1 MFNVY
6 DQNDHSCKRTQKKKK
21 IKYKKNTW
29 FFLFFFS
36 ISVILYFSSGS
47 FVVFAKNVN
56 KNDVTNG
63 LINNNNKHIS
73 DNKNVGDSK
82 KRKKKREDELIT
94 VNTSPTNSNISYNSN
109 SNTNSN
115 TSSNTNSNTNGNT
128 NGNTN
133 SNINSNI
140 NSNTNSNTNSNINSN
155 INSNTN
161 GNTNSN
167 INSNTN
173 SNINSNININTNG
186 NINEEIRR
194 DLLMDTFN
202 IKKFEDDAYKLNF
215 LEGGLM
221 DSANVIKNSSFIFD
235 AVKYLF
241 KGIKEG
247 HLKPPDFKDTPGL
260 RSEMDNNA
268 GEIKRLIIIKIIKC
282 AAVLMLLYIIVRL
295 IFSFFKKLFN
305 LIFVILFKTIKFCC
319 CGGK

>member
-21 IKYKKNTW
+21 IKYQKNTW

-94 VNTSPTNSNISYNSN
+94 VNTSPTNSNISYDSNSN
-109 SNTNSN
+109 INSNTSSNTNSNTNGNTNSN

-128 NGNTN
+128 N
-133 SNINSNI
+133 
-140 NSNTNSNTNSNINSN
+140 SNTNSNINSN
-155 INSNTN
+155 INS
-161 GNTNSN
+161 
-167 INSNTN
+167 
-173 SNINSNININTNG
+173 NTNG

-247 HLKPPDFKDTPGL
+247 HLKPPDLKDTPGL

-305 LIFVILFKTIKFCC
+305 LIFVFLFKTIKFCC